1 MNQFIKT
8 NQEIEL
14 MRKSGKILA
23 FVHEEIQKIA
33 KPGINTYDLD
43 QLAEKLILEA
53 GAIPSFKGVPGKVPF
68 PSSICV
74 AINDEVVHGIPEKDI
89 ILANGQ
95 ILTIDIGV
103 CYQGYHTDS
112 ATTYGIGK
120 ISQEA
125 EEFIESCRQTLY
137 GAIKLVKPGT
147 RIGEI
152 SNYIE
157 IQTKKNVYQ
166 ILKELIGHGIGKSL
180 HEPPQ
185 VPNYGKKTE
194 GPILVPGMTI
204 CIEPI
209 IAQSTRFIDT
219 LDDHWT
225 IVTRDGSLAC
235 QQEHTILVTK
245 TGFEVLT
252 LRNNE
257 DFSAKN

>member
-1 MNQFIKT
+1 MSTLIKSAA
-8 NQEIEL
+8 EIEL

-23 FVHEEIQKIA
+23 FVQEEIQKIA
-33 KPGINTYDLD
+33 KPGVSTYELD
-43 QLAEKLILEA
+43 QLAEKLITNA

-68 PSSICV
+68 PSSICI
-74 AINDEVVHGIPEKDI
+74 AIDDEVVHGIPEKDI
-89 ILANGQ
+89 YLQEGQ
-95 ILTIDIGV
+95 ILTVDVGV

-120 ISQEA
+120 ISTEA
-125 EEFIESCRQTLY
+125 EHFIESCRQTLY
-137 GAIKLVKPGT
+137 SAIRLVKPGV

-152 SNYIE
+152 SNLIE
-157 IQTKKNVYQ
+157 TQTKKNGYH
-166 ILKELIGHGIGKSL
+166 ILRDLIGHGIGKSL

-194 GPILVPGMTI
+194 GIALKPGMTF

-209 IAQSTRFIDT
+209 IAQSTRLIET

-225 IVTRDGSLAC
+225 IITQDGGLAC
-235 QQEHTILVTK
+235 QQEHTVLVTK
-245 TGFEVLT
+245 NGFEILT

-257 DFSAKN
+257 SF